1 MSQADINQPPIRAM
15 ILAAGRGERMRPLT
29 DTTPKPLLDVGGKP
43 LIAHQIERLAA
54 AGIRDIVINLAHLG
68 EQIPNALGDGTHWGV
83 RLHYSVEG
91 SCAEEALETAGGIRQ
106 AIDWLSPVFLL
117 VNGDVFSDIDL
128 SDLLATGLAPDCD
141 FRLML
146 VDNPEHHPEGDFGL
160 GDHGHLSASDG
171 ERLTYAGIGLYRR
184 ALFEGL
190 PEGRRALGQILHERI
205 ARGRGCGRK
214 HEGSWLDVGTVERL
228 EQARARA

>member
-1 MSQADINQPPIRAM
+1 MSEISAM

-43 LIAHQIERLAA
+43 LIAHHIERLAA

-68 EQIPNALGDGTHWGV
+68 EQIPRALGDGSRWGV
-83 RLHYSVEG
+83 RLHYSTEG
-91 SCAEEALETAGGIRQ
+91 SCTEEALETAGGIRH

-117 VNGDVFSDIDL
+117 VNGDVFSDIDVTSLL
-128 SDLLATGLAPDCD
+128 STGLGAECD
-141 FRLML
+141 FRLVL
-146 VDNPEHHPEGDFGL
+146 VDNPEHHPTGDFGL
-160 GDHGHLSASDG
+160 TENGRLSGSEG

-184 ALFEGL
+184 ALFENL
-190 PEGRRALGQILHERI
+190 PEGRRALGPILHERI
-205 ARGRGCGRK
+205 AIGRGCGRK
-214 HEGSWLDVGTVERL
+214 HDGWWFDVGTVERL

>member
-43 LIAHQIERLAA
+43 LIAHHIERLAA

-68 EQIPNALGDGTHWGV
+68 EQIPKALGDGARWGV
-83 RLHYSVEG
+83 RLHYSTEG

-128 SDLLATGLAPDCD
+128 ADLLAAGLAPDCD

-146 VDNPEHHPEGDFGL
+146 VDNPEHHPKGDFGL
-160 GDHGHLSASDG
+160 RDHGHLSATDG
-171 ERLTYAGIGLYRR
+171 ERLTYAGIGLYCR
-184 ALFEGL
+184 ALFEEL
-190 PEGRRALGQILHERI
+190 PEGRRALGPILHERI
-205 ARGRGCGRK
+205 AIGRGCGQK
-214 HEGSWLDVGTVERL
+214 HEGWWLDVGTIERL
-228 EQARARA
+228 EQARTRA